1 MGDSLQGQ
9 RVVVI
14 GGTSGIGFGVAS
26 AAKEAGASVVVA
38 SSRKEKVEAAVA
50 RLGTGAQGLVIDTGS
65 DESVG
70 AAFAEV
76 GAFDHLVYSAGDWD
90 GRPTDMWDLDAG
102 QWIFRIRFWGAL
114 RAIKHARQSIS
125 SSGSITLT
133 SGVAAHKPRPGN
145 TVTSAGAAAIENL
158 ARGLAVDLAPI
169 RVNCVSPGYIL
180 TEALEGLEDAIR
192 PMTARQP
199 VARMGEP
206 GEIAQAYLYFMRGT
220 YTTGTVAIVDG
231 GQVLR

>member
-50 RLGTGAQGLVIDTGS
+50 RLGPGAQGAVIDTGS
-65 DESVG
+65 EDDVAS
-70 AAFAEV
+70 AFAEL
-76 GAFDHLVYSAGDWD
+76 GAFDHLVYTAGNWD
-90 GRPTDMWDLDAG
+90 GRPTDMWDLEAG